1 MPSENQTEKSRYPS
15 KYSPGKFVTA
25 AQYIAEFICEK
36 KAVINKQPLKERF
49 WTDPTWAK
57 FYKQQILAA
66 NGLLK
71 IYTQEAILAALKTR
85 QAYRIFS
92 LRAPHL
98 DAIIEAEQRKIDLI
112 KEQKKDSETVD
123 RTVVS
128 QIRENTTEKSLSTK
142 LREI

>member
-1 MPSENQTEKSRYPS
+1 MASENQTEKSRYPS
-15 KYSPGKFVTA
+15 KYSPGQFVTA

-36 KAVINKQPLKERF
+36 KALINKEILKERF
-49 WTDPTWAK
+49 WSNPVWAK

-71 IYTQEAILAALKTR
+71 IYKPEAIINALKSR

-98 DAIIEAEQRKIDLI
+98 DAIIDAEQRKIDLAR
-112 KEQKKDSETVD
+112 EQRSTQVFVDKTV
-123 RTVVS
+123 TS
-128 QIRENTTEKSLSTK
+128 QIRQNTGEKSLSSK
-142 LREI
+142 LKDL